1 MSEKTSINKNAFND
15 LIWSDS
21 DRGVFFKRAYEYIS
35 QAENISIL
43 DNSKEGALAF
53 IGRVQNRDTQ
63 NYDYVF
69 KIGDYL
75 KQIVFD
81 NASSEKLPMFELKEY
96 DKMTQNEIEFLLKVQ
111 GKEFEDVEYRKVLW
125 INKQD
130 RPEGAENIIE
140 IKGYGKIPQEELIR
154 QYADKG
160 EVVSTEGFQVPFRFF
175 EMPYLNTI
183 DNKLYCLMEALSLG
197 ADISNALCCV
207 HDKKLFNVACHGN
220 IKIADILYENT
231 NDKYDPYRYILT
243 DFNTVHYDMECTR
256 AASEIGTPSTMA
268 PEMFRGKNNEYPFYS
283 YEVDYYSL
291 AATMYCMLNSGIYP
305 NPNGE
310 IRLVKGD
317 KKPYSYP
324 GFDTDCIG
332 TYPPIYVDPREASSQ
347 NRVIEMLTRNGFG
360 EREATVAAEVY
371 LFIVKQLEFEVK
383 DRIVHR
389 EGDESPVECTRRLK
403 NTYLTFLFQLG
414 EACFD
419 DKNYEKAEEYLGR
432 YLSRQKRELHY
443 CQNQGRK
450 REAELIQREVRIAE
464 CMMKVCQKSVDKH

>member
-15 LIWSDS
+15 LILSYKVRS
-21 DRGVFFKRAYEYIS
+21 TFFERAYKYIS
-35 QAENISIL
+35 QSENISIS
-43 DNSKEGALAF
+43 DQNSGMLAF
-53 IGRVQNRDTQ
+53 IGSVKTSDSDDF
-63 NYDYVF
+63 DYVF

-75 KQIVFD
+75 KTI
-81 NASSEKLPMFELKEY
+81 ASGNVSGETLPMLEIKDY
-96 DKMTQNEIEFLLKVQ
+96 DMLTKKEIEFLLKVQ

-154 QYADKG
+154 QYTDKG

-207 HDKKLFNVACHGN
+207 HDEKLFNGGCHGN
-220 IKIADILYENT
+220 ITIANILYDNT
-231 NDKYDPYRYILT
+231 GDKYDPYQYILT
-243 DFNTVHYDMECTR
+243 DFSLVHYDMKR
-256 AASEIGTPSTMA
+256 ARNTGEMGTPSTMA
-268 PEMFRGKNNEYPFYS
+268 PEMFWGKNHESPFYS

-291 AATMYCMLNSGIYP
+291 AATMYYMLNNGIYP
-305 NPNGE
+305 DPDGKTR
-310 IRLVKGD
+310 RLAED
-317 KKPYSYP
+317 KTPYSYP
-324 GFDTDCIG
+324 GFG
-332 TYPPIYVDPREASSQ
+332 LNNYVDPRTDASKHI
-347 NRVIEMLTRNGFG
+347 VIDMLKTNLGFG
-360 EREATVAAEVY
+360 KREATVAAKVY
-371 LFIVKQLEFEVK
+371 LFVVKQLEFEVK

-403 NTYLTFLFQLG
+403 NTYLTFLYQLG

-443 CQNQGRK
+443 CQKQGRK
-450 REAELIQREVRIAE
+450 REAELIQREIRIAE
-464 CMMKVCQKSVDKH
+464 CMMKVCQKSADKH

>member
-1 MSEKTSINKNAFND
+1 MSEKTSINKNAFNE
-15 LIWSDS
+15 LIMSDTS
-21 DRGVFFKRAYEYIS
+21 RNLFFKRAYHYIHPF
-35 QAENISIL
+35 ENVSIF
-43 DNSKEGALAF
+43 DASKGGLFEF
-53 IGRVQNRDTQ
+53 IGNVRQNDS
-63 NYDYVF
+63 DHFDCVF
-69 KIGDYL
+69 KVCDYL
-75 KQIVFD
+75 STLVYGYD
-81 NASSEKLPMFELKEY
+81 GSEPLPMSAIKEY
-96 DKMTQNEIEFLLKVQ
+96 DKLVQNEIEFLLKVQ

-125 INKQD
+125 VDKQD
-130 RPEGAENIIE
+130 QLEGAENIIE

-207 HDKKLFNVACHGN
+207 HNKKLFNVACHGN
-220 IKIADILYENT
+220 IKIANILYENT

-256 AASEIGTPSTMA
+256 AASKIGTPSIMA
-268 PEMFRGKNNEYPFYS
+268 PEMFRGKNNEYQFYS

-305 NPNGE
+305 KPNGE

-324 GFDTDCIG
+324 GFDTDCIS

-371 LFIVKQLEFEVK
+371 LFIVKQLEFEMK

-419 DKNYEKAEEYLGR
+419 DKNYKKAEEYLGR
-432 YLSRQKRELHY
+432 YLSRQKRELYY

-450 REAELIQREVRIAE
+450 RNAEVIQREIRGAKY
-464 CMMKVCQKSVDKH
+464 MMALCQDKH